1 MGISN
6 ALKAATKATEDVLQ
20 RFLPAWL
27 PGRTEIAAGAGYVE
41 YAGSPV
47 GNLATGTFLPD
58 HARPA
63 PLPRREDPPLG
74 RMLRI
79 APLPASKEPLTLGR

>member
-27 PGRTEIAAGAGYVE
+27 PGRT
-41 YAGSPV
+41 
-47 GNLATGTFLPD
+47 
-58 HARPA
+58 
-63 PLPRREDPPLG
+63 
-74 RMLRI
+74 
-79 APLPASKEPLTLGR
+79 